1 MAAATGFSWLTDLFK
16 GMDAKDWGSILGGAG
31 GAYGAYKQGKVA
43 DELVDMQKE
52 DRAEEKKRKRETQAR
67 IDLAAQNL
75 GVDHRYDTPALA
87 LN

>member
-1 MAAATGFSWLTDLFK
+1 MDVKFLIDLFK
-16 GMDAKDWGSILGGAG
+16 GMDAKDWGSILGGVG

-43 DELVDMQKE
+43 DKLVGMQE
-52 DRAEEKKRKRETQAR
+52 RDYQDEKKRKKETQAR